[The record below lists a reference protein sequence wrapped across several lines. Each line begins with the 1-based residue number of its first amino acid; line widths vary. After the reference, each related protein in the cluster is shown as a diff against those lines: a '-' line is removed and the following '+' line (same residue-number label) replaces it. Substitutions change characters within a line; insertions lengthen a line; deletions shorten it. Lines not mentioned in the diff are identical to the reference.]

1 MCSVMEWQLTTG
13 GLPGVELCGAWREIV
28 ERRTDHGH
36 GETVCGAVFRIRSRI
51 IKKRLP
57 VQNTRAQHTNHTPPL
72 RHYLAQEATH
82 LEAHHSPVSPL
93 TRHCLITHA
102 HPTRCYKTHHTPHAT
117 HHRQKFIQAAKPT
130 ASFRTFSHPSS
141 VNFLNAT
148 AKSRAINS
156 SSSAYSSRTARKLSS
171 QTRTMSERSI
181 I

>member
-51 IKKRLP
+51 IKKASTRTEHAREPHKTRRLSDTCAGGEALRSASLSGLP
-57 VQNTRAQHTNHTPPL
+57 THTT
-72 RHYLAQEATH
+72 
-82 LEAHHSPVSPL
+82 
-93 TRHCLITHA
+93 HCLITRALHSLLQN
-102 HPTRCYKTHHTPHAT
+102 TPHAT
-117 HHRQKFIQAAKPT
+117 HHRQNFIQAAKPT

-148 AKSRAINS
+148 AKSLAINS
-156 SSSAYSSRTARKLSS
+156 SSSAYSSRTARKFSS